1 MDRRFALHLAAAF
14 SGVASAAGAA
24 EPQLTLDLTGIRW
37 RDIRLGTGLSPKVGQ
52 QVTIDYMMTRQAG
65 AKIQSSKDAEQ
76 PFSWVLGD
84 GSVIEGL
91 EIGILGQQGIP
102 PMKEGGV
109 RRLLIP
115 QRYGYSYNVGYF
127 KDGTPTQVRDLG
139 PQPPKDFIWIDK
151 TGDRVNSYLRFKDT
165 YMNPM
170 RLDEPGI
177 IIDVILQPRSPPP
190 QAAAGTDTPA
200 KPPEPVP
207 VPVPAEAQQLEVME
221 KEKKR
226 LERLA
231 ELQALKEQLA
241 AAQDPRRA
249 GGVP

>member
-1 MDRRFALHLAAAF
+1 
-14 SGVASAAGAA
+14 
-24 EPQLTLDLTGIRW
+24 
-37 RDIRLGTGLSPKVGQ
+37 
-52 QVTIDYMMTRQAG
+52 
-65 AKIQSSKDAEQ
+65 
-76 PFSWVLGD
+76 
-84 GSVIEGL
+84 
-91 EIGILGQQGIP
+91 
-102 PMKEGGV
+102 
-109 RRLLIP
+109 
-115 QRYGYSYNVGYF
+115 
-127 KDGTPTQVRDLG
+127 
-139 PQPPKDFIWIDK
+139 
-151 TGDRVNSYLRFKDT
+151 
-165 YMNPM
+165 MNPM